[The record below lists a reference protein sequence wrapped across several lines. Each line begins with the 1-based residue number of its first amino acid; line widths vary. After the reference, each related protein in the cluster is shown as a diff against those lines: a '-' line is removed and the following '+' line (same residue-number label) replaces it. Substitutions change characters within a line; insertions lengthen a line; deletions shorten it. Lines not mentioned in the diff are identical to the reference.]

1 MRRACPASERAGI
14 CKVGRMDADLGTIAG
29 RVRAVFDEIHRAV
42 VRAGRAPETVR
53 LVAASKTVSVDRVR
67 EAVDAGIR
75 HLGENRLQEAL
86 PKIDQLGREGVVW
99 HFIGTLQRR
108 KVKSAVGRFET
119 IHSVDSLALAE
130 EINRHAKT
138 AGLRQKVLLEVNLAG
153 ESSKGGFPPAALA
166 AALPDL
172 SVFEHVDIRGLMAIP
187 PPVPTAEEARP
198 YFRQLRQ
205 LAQALTAQGCRNI
218 NMQELSMGMSQ
229 DYAVAIEEGATYV
242 RVGTA
247 IFGARGEQVHDH
259 T

>member
-1 MRRACPASERAGI
+1 
-14 CKVGRMDADLGTIAG
+14 MDADPGSIAG
-29 RVRAVFDEIHRAV
+29 RVRAVFDEIHRAA
-42 VRAGRAPETVR
+42 VRAGRAPEKVR
-53 LVAASKTVSVDRVR
+53 LVAASKTVTVERLR

-86 PKIDQLGREGVVW
+86 PKIEALDRGGGVW

-108 KVKSAVGRFET
+108 KVKAVVGRFET

-130 EINRHAKT
+130 EIDRQAKA
-138 AGLRQKVLLEVNLAG
+138 AGLKQRVLLEVNLGG
-153 ESSKGGFPPAALA
+153 ESSKGGFAPAALA
-166 AALPDL
+166 AALPAL
-172 SVFEHVDIRGLMAIP
+172 SQFDQLDIRGLMAIP

-198 YFRQLRQ
+198 YFRQLRE

-218 NMQELSMGMSQ
+218 NMQELSMGMSH
-229 DYAVAIEEGATYV
+229 DYAVAVEEGATYV

-247 IFGARGEQVHDH
+247 IFGARSEPHHDH

>member
-1 MRRACPASERAGI
+1 
-14 CKVGRMDADLGTIAG
+14 MDATPGTIAG
-29 RVRAVFDEIHRAV
+29 RVRAVFDEIHRAA
-42 VRAGRAPETVR
+42 VRAGRAPDKVR
-53 LVAASKTVSVDRVR
+53 LVAASKTVTVERLR

-86 PKIDQLGREGVVW
+86 PKIEALDRGGVVW

-108 KVKSAVGRFET
+108 KVKTVVGRFET

-130 EINRHAKT
+130 EIDRQAKA
-138 AGLRQKVLLEVNLAG
+138 AGLKQRVLLEVNLGG
-153 ESSKGGFPPAALA
+153 ESSKGGFAPAALA
-166 AALPDL
+166 AALPAL
-172 SVFEHVDIRGLMAIP
+172 SQFDQLDIRGLMAIP

-198 YFRQLRQ
+198 YFRQLRE

-218 NMQELSMGMSQ
+218 NMEELSMGMSH
-229 DYAVAIEEGATYV
+229 DYAVAVEEGATYV

-247 IFGARGEQVHDH
+247 IFGARSEPHHDH